1 MKTSLLK
8 SSMVLALLILVGA
21 GVAFAGGNK
30 GYSQRHNSS
39 GYNGYHHGGHNY
51 HHQPSYRYHHGY
63 GHHRPYYYGAPAH
76 YYNYRNYYYRG
87 CDRYDGGYY
96 FSGAFSEPGF
106 GFVFGTRGSW

>member
-1 MKTSLLK
+1 MKTNMLK
-8 SSMVLALLILVGA
+8 LSMVIMLLALVGA

-30 GYSQRHNSS
+30 SYSHRPNASGHS
-39 GYNGYHHGGHNY
+39 GYHNGGRNY
-51 HHQPSYRYHHGY
+51 YHQPSYRSYHGHGY
-63 GHHRPYYYGAPAH
+63 HKPYYYGSPAR
-76 YYNYRNYYYRG
+76 YYNYRNYSYRG